1 MTTVSHSGCC
11 ADYMYLQVG
20 GTLQV
25 SVDNEVMVL
34 AARRVVLGGTRVVK
48 TTAKYVSD
56 GTWK

>member
-1 MTTVSHSGCC
+1 
-11 ADYMYLQVG
+11 MYLQVG

-48 TTAKYVSD
+48 TTALNSD
-56 GTWK
+56 GSEQWLLM